1 MTTRFQ
7 PLPLL
12 SRTRASPPTPP
23 HPLQEAR
30 LREPSNVG
38 ENQRER
44 SVSATPPP
52 SPSSSTSVL
61 SSREDLLS
69 DVDVEAI
76 SITTTQGGSRWNSFL
91 REFSQGRAAGREV
104 RDYLSFTAIAP
115 RYLPPGIRTPAWIL
129 EQMRGGVPSDLL
141 KLGPGS
147 AISLQD
153 ISLQEAFYAPAAPTL
168 FGIIDCMQWREDG
181 YQVATVSTHVYVPDG
196 YDVVD
201 THFCFVAIPI
211 QFVDPT
217 FLIARIS
224 PYNTLGQTSF
234 GFAEAY
240 PPRRVWE
247 GTGMGLRGLEMG
259 SIHVEERHEAVRE
272 WVDKQNMLGWF

>member
-1 MTTRFQ
+1 MYRIMTTQFQ

-30 LREPSNVG
+30 LHEPSNVG

-52 SPSSSTSVL
+52 SPISSMSVL
-61 SSREDLLS
+61 SLREDLLS
-69 DVDVEAI
+69 NIDVEAI
-76 SITTTQGGSRWNSFL
+76 SITTTQEGLRWNGFL

-115 RYLPPGIRTPAWIL
+115 CYLPPGICTPAWIL
-129 EQMRGGVPSDLL
+129 EQMRGGIPSDLL

-153 ISLQEAFYAPAAPTL
+153 ISLWEAFYAPAAPTL
-168 FGIIDCMQWREDG
+168 FGIIDCMQPS
-181 YQVATVSTHVYVPDG
+181 ACTCMFL
-196 YDVVD
+196 VD
-201 THFCFVAIPI
+201 T
-211 QFVDPT
+211 
-217 FLIARIS
+217 
-224 PYNTLGQTSF
+224 TS
-234 GFAEAY
+234 
-240 PPRRVWE
+240 
-247 GTGMGLRGLEMG
+247 
-259 SIHVEERHEAVRE
+259 
-272 WVDKQNMLGWF
+272 

>member
-12 SRTRASPPTPP
+12 SRTRASPPTLP

-38 ENQRER
+38 ENRRER

-69 DVDVEAI
+69 DMDVEAM
-76 SITTTQGGSRWNSFL
+76 SVTTTQGGSRWNSFL
-91 REFSQGRAAGREV
+91 WEFSQGRAAGWKV
-104 RDYLSFTAIAP
+104 HDYLSFTAITP
-115 RYLPPGIRTPAWIL
+115 RYLPPGIHTPTWIL

-153 ISLQEAFYAPAAPTL
+153 ILPWEAFYAPVAPTL
-168 FGIIDCMQWREDG
+168 FGIIDCMQWREDS
-181 YQVATVSTHVYVPDG
+181 YQVATVSMHMYVLDG

-201 THFCFVAIPI
+201 THFCFIMIPI

-240 PPRRVWE
+240 PPWRVWE

-259 SIHVEERHEAVRE
+259 SIYVEDRHEAVRE
-272 WVDKQNMLGWF
+272 WVDEQNMLGWF